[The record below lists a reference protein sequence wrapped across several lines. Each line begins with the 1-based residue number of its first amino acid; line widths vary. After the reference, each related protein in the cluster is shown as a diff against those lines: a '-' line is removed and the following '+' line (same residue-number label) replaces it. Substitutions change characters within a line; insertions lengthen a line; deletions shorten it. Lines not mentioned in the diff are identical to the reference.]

1 MTRQE
6 AIALRKR
13 MLVRRMDPVVEK
25 SRLFCFSH
33 FAVERAL
40 DLLKT
45 GNENVSGSR
54 CHRPAGR

>member
-13 MLVRRMDPVVEK
+13 MLVRRMDPVLEK

-33 FAVERAL
+33 LAVERAL

-45 GNENVSGSR
+45 GNENVEEIR
-54 CHRPAGR
+54 

>member
-13 MLVRRMDPVVEK
+13 MLVRRMDPVLEK

-33 FAVERAL
+33 FALERAL

-45 GNENVSGSR
+45 GNENDEEIR
-54 CHRPAGR
+54 